1 MDDDPYHVMM
11 ALGILVII
19 GWCGVIGYS
28 IYDHVTREPVCT
40 CEKAP

>member
-1 MDDDPYHVMM
+1 MDDGPFHVMM

-28 IYDHVTREPVCT
+28 IYHHVTREPVCT
-40 CEKAP
+40 CEEK